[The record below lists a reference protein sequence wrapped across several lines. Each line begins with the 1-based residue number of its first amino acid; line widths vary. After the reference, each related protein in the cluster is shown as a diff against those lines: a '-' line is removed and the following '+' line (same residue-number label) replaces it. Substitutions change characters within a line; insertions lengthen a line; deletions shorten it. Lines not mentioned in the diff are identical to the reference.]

1 MKKILHIVGNR
12 PQFIK
17 LAPLS
22 RELQRRGYE
31 DVILHT
37 GQHYD
42 ENMSDIFFEELE
54 IKKPEVNLQ
63 IGSGSHAEM
72 TAKAMIGIEKTL
84 LEQQPD
90 FVILYGDTDTT
101 LAAAIAVSKLNI
113 PFAHV
118 EAGSR
123 VGIKANPE
131 EMNRTVT
138 DHLSTLLFCSDKK
151 AVKNLEKEGITNLVY
166 YSGDIMYD
174 TFLFAAN
181 KKKCDVREKYHLE
194 EKNYVLMTWHR
205 QENTSSKDK
214 IEKIIDFIKKIPMDI
229 LYPIHPRTRNLLK
242 KYDLYKEFICIPNLK
257 VIEPIGYF
265 DMVDLAI
272 HSSCIVT
279 DSGGLSKE
287 SYFAGVPCYFMFDG
301 RVWPD
306 LEDMG
311 WIQHINFDDEV
322 QLEQMI
328 KKVSDKKFIL
338 NNNEEFYGNGHTA
351 EFIVDKIEQFFMGEK

>member
-1 MKKILHIVGNR
+1 MKKIMHIVGNR

-22 RELQRRGYE
+22 RELQRRKY
-31 DVILHT
+31 DDLILHT

-42 ENMSDIFFEELE
+42 VNMSDIFFEELE
-54 IKKPEVNLQ
+54 IKKPTVNLQ
-63 IGSGSHAEM
+63 IGSGTHAEM
-72 TAKAMIGIEKTL
+72 TAKAMVGIEKTV
-84 LEQQPD
+84 LEYKPD

-123 VGIKANPE
+123 VGIKENPE
-131 EMNRTVT
+131 EMNRIVT
-138 DHLSTLLFCSDKK
+138 DHLSTLLFCSDKEG
-151 AVKNLEKEGITNLVY
+151 VRSLEKEGITNLVY

-174 TFLFAAN
+174 TFLFAAS
-181 KKKCDVREKYHLE
+181 KEKSDIRKQYGLE

-205 QENTSSKDK
+205 QENTSSKEK
-214 IEKIIDFIKKIPMDI
+214 VKKIINFIKKISIDI
-229 LYPIHPRTRNLLK
+229 LYPIHPRTKNLLK
-242 KYDLYKEFICIPNLK
+242 NYGLYEEFVNIPNLK

-272 HSSCIVT
+272 QSKCIVT

-301 RVWPD
+301 KPWPD
-306 LEDMG
+306 LESIG
-311 WIQHINFDDEV
+311 WIKHINFDNES
-322 QLEQMI
+322 QLEQI
-328 KKVSDKKFIL
+328 TKEILDKTFTL
-338 NNNEEFYGNGHTA
+338 NNNKEFYGNGHTA
-351 EFIVDKIEQFFMGEK
+351 EFIVDKIEKFFTGEA

>member
-1 MKKILHIVGNR
+1 MKRIMHIVGNR

-22 RELQRRGYE
+22 RELQRRGYK
-31 DVILHT
+31 DFILHT

-42 ENMSDIFFEELE
+42 VNMSDIFFEELE
-54 IKKPEVNLQ
+54 IKKPTVNLQ

-72 TAKAMIGIEKTL
+72 TAKAMVGIEKTL
-84 LEQQPD
+84 LEYKPE

-101 LAAAIAVSKLNI
+101 LAAAIATSKLNI

-123 VGIKANPE
+123 IGIKENPE
-131 EMNRTVT
+131 EMNRIVT
-138 DHLSTLLFCSDKK
+138 DHLSTLLFCSDKEG
-151 AVKNLEKEGITNLVY
+151 VRSLEKEGITNLVY

-174 TFLFAAN
+174 TFLFAAS
-181 KKKCDVREKYHLE
+181 KEKSDIRKQYGLE

-205 QENTSSKDK
+205 QENTSNKEK
-214 IEKIIDFIKKIPMDI
+214 MKKIINFIKKISIDI
-229 LYPIHPRTRNLLK
+229 LYPMHPRTKNLLK
-242 KYDLYKEFICIPNLK
+242 NYDLYEEFVNIPNLK

-265 DMVDLAI
+265 YMVDLAI
-272 HSSCIVT
+272 HSKCIVT

-301 RVWPD
+301 KPWPD
-306 LEDMG
+306 LESIG
-311 WIQHINFDDEV
+311 WIKHINFDDESQIEQIIKNISDV
-322 QLEQMI
+322 QENLINEQ
-328 KKVSDKKFIL
+328 
-338 NNNEEFYGNGHTA
+338 EFYGNGHTA
-351 EFIVDKIEQFFMGEK
+351 EFIVDKIEKFFMREA

>member
-1 MKKILHIVGNR
+1 MKKIIHIVGNR

-31 DVILHT
+31 DFILHT

-42 ENMSDIFFEELE
+42 KNMSDVFFEELE
-54 IKKPEVNLQ
+54 IKKPAVNLQ

-72 TAKAMIGIEKTL
+72 TAKAMVGIEKTL
-84 LEQQPD
+84 LEYKPD
-90 FVILYGDTDTT
+90 FVVLYGDTDTT

-123 VGIKANPE
+123 VGIKENPE
-131 EMNRTVT
+131 EMNRIVT
-138 DHLSTLLFCSDKK
+138 DHLSTLLFCSDEEG
-151 AVKNLEKEGITNLVY
+151 VRSLEKEGITNLVY

-181 KKKCDVREKYHLE
+181 KKKCDIREKYDLE
-194 EKNYVLMTWHR
+194 EKQYVLMTWHR
-205 QENTSSKDK
+205 QENTESKDK
-214 IEKIIDFIKKIPMDI
+214 MEKIINFIKKIPIDT

-242 KYDLYKEFICIPNLK
+242 KYDLYKEFISIPNLK

-272 HSSCIVT
+272 HSKCIVT

-301 RVWPD
+301 KAWPD
-306 LEDMG
+306 LEEIG
-311 WIQHINFDDEV
+311 WIQHINFNDEI
-322 QLEQMI
+322 QLEQII
-328 KKVSDKKFIL
+328 KEILDKNFVL
-338 NNNEEFYGNGHTA
+338 NNNKEFYGNGHTA
-351 EFIVDKIEQFFMGEK
+351 EFIVDKIEKFFTGEV